1 MVKRVTLSCSSPF
14 FVLNYVPWWDKRC
27 CHHCLYVLHGCL
39 ILLEDINHRAERN
52 FLIRHAMFITE
63 SFTKMKMHAHINLV
77 CACLITSNIISI
89 INFYIM
95 IQLQTQN
102 CFFISLKIEFNE
114 SVVMLRSRS
123 KRKKYLD

>member
-1 MVKRVTLSCSSPF
+1 MCPDETKGVMK
-14 FVLNYVPWWDKRC
+14 C

-39 ILLEDINHRAERN
+39 ILLEDINHRACRN

-102 CFFISLKIEFNE
+102 CFFSSLKIEI
-114 SVVMLRSRS
+114 SLRLCDTHVWV
-123 KRKKYLD
+123 KEKKSTWTELLISHLFL

>member
-1 MVKRVTLSCSSPF
+1 MCPDETKGVMK
-14 FVLNYVPWWDKRC
+14 C

-39 ILLEDINHRAERN
+39 ILLEDINHRACRN

-102 CFFISLKIEFNE
+102 CFFSSLKIEYSENLVTLKFE
-114 SVVMLRSRS
+114 S
-123 KRKKYLD
+123 KRKRVCKYLD